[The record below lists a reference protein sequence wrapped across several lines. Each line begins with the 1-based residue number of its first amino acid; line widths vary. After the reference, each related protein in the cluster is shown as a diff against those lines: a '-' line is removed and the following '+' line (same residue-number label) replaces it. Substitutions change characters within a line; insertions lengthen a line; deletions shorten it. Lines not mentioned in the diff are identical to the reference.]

1 MKRQLSQPN
10 VKNVN
15 AMAARKARGSKDTE
29 NTNNGSNGLNR
40 LKSSLVSQSF
50 MPLYLLLLIRYAD
63 FGGVIKY
70 LWQLWRSDDIGAY
83 IASDLQDTEKSLLIT
98 CILMV
103 LSILSIVV
111 GMITFVMFENFWK
124 SNTDDLGEK
133 IAIDGYDLDVG
144 ITFFVTYILPLML
157 DDIDTL
163 RGFMVF
169 IVLMALMRILLKRS
183 NLYYQNP
190 VLAVMGYKVFKFR
203 FVENASGISNDR
215 FNDRLFVGLTKGKR
229 IDEGRTVKRR
239 YLEDDVFLLFGKESP
254 QK

>member
-1 MKRQLSQPN
+1 
-10 VKNVN
+10 
-15 AMAARKARGSKDTE
+15 MAARKARGSKDTE

-70 LWQLWRSDDIGAY
+70 LWQLCRSDDIWAY
-83 IASDLQDTEKSLLIT
+83 IASDMQDTEKSLLIT

-183 NLYYQNP
+183 NLYYQN
-190 VLAVMGYKVFKFR
+190 
-203 FVENASGISNDR
+203 
-215 FNDRLFVGLTKGKR
+215 T
-229 IDEGRTVKRR
+229 
-239 YLEDDVFLLFGKESP
+239 FLLFLQAAHMILDSQIQFSQMAQMP
-254 QK
+254 